1 MFETRYRRC
10 SLSGVARVLWRQMIG
25 RRCILFALG
34 ILLILV
40 LSMNV
45 YFIRMMVESSFSR
58 RIHARSTLDLNARQD
73 FSTLL
78 RSNEKNSQL
87 RPIIRDISEKLK
99 EEIRTLPSKYFKQ
112 NTSYTLVLD
121 RLLAELRIMS
131 NIREDIWNIPNN
143 NWPDA
148 HHLIPPVAPE
158 LGTILEVLRRSKVIR
173 ADNAPLGTQ
182 LKLMLNLENGVKGLF
197 KPQWYSRDAII
208 RGPVYHGKDRHNAE
222 VVAFHLSSLLAL
234 RRVPLTVIRKL
245 NLKEEIHNH
254 ATPELYTTMYQEDNN
269 TCLYGFC
276 HYCSPADPV
285 CGTGDI
291 LEGALIF
298 WLPRYLR
305 LVKHR
310 HPWQRTYK
318 KNKLAAW
325 EIDEAYCDKV
335 KDSKTYSPQS
345 SSRLLDLID
354 TAIFDFLMDNGDRH
368 HYELTQ
374 NNFHNPAVLLIDN
387 GKSLGNP
394 DIDHLDILAPLY
406 QCCII
411 HKTTWDRLRLFSG
424 GALSTALNR
433 LLAHEAEISDV
444 APLITEEHLNAMD
457 RRLLTIYGV
466 VENCL
471 KQKKYVSNVILD
483 HR

>member
-1 MFETRYRRC
+1 MIDRRC
-10 SLSGVARVLWRQMIG
+10 A
-25 RRCILFALG
+25 LFALG
-34 ILLILV
+34 TLLILV
-40 LSMNV
+40 LGVNV
-45 YFIRMMVESSFSR
+45 YFIRTIVESSSQK
-58 RIHARSTLDLNARQD
+58 IYSKNLPVSVSKSRQD
-73 FSTLL
+73 ISTSSRPIERDSQL
-78 RSNEKNSQL
+78 QL
-87 RPIIRDISEKLK
+87 RPIAKDMGEKIREQ
-99 EEIRTLPSKYFKQ
+99 IRTLPSKYFKQ
-112 NTSYTLVLD
+112 NTSYSLVLE
-121 RLLAELRIMS
+121 RLLAELRIMP
-131 NIREDIWNIPNN
+131 NVREDIWNIPNN

-148 HHLIPPVAPE
+148 HQLIPPAAPE
-158 LGTILEVLRRSKVIR
+158 LGTILEILRRSKVIR

-182 LKLMLNLENGVKGLF
+182 LKLMLNLENGVRALF
-197 KPQWYSRDAII
+197 KPQWYSRDTVLH
-208 RGPVYHGKDRHNAE
+208 GPVYFGKDRHNAE

-234 RRVPLTVIRKL
+234 RRVPLVVARKL
-245 NLKEEIHNH
+245 DLKEIRDR
-254 ATPELYTTMYQEDNN
+254 ATPALYTTMYQEGND
-269 TCLYGFC
+269 TCLYGVC

-285 CGTGDI
+285 CGVGDI

-318 KNKLAAW
+318 RNKFATW

-335 KDSKTYSPQS
+335 KDSKAYSPQS

-354 TAIFDFLMDNGDRH
+354 TAIFDFLIDNGDRH
-368 HYELTQ
+368 HYELAQ

-394 DIDHLDILAPLY
+394 DVDHLDILAPLY
-406 QCCII
+406 QCCMI

-424 GALSTALNR
+424 GSLSVALGKLV
-433 LLAHEAEISDV
+433 AHEAEISQV
-444 APLITEEHLNAMD
+444 SPLITEAHLSAMD
-457 RRLLTIYGV
+457 RRLLTVYAI

-471 KQKKYVSNVILD
+471 SEKKYASNVILD

>member
-1 MFETRYRRC
+1 
-10 SLSGVARVLWRQMIG
+10 MIG
-25 RRCILFALG
+25 RRCAFFALG

-40 LSMNV
+40 LSVNI
-45 YFIRMMVESSFSR
+45 YFIRMIVESSSSHK
-58 RIHARSTLDLNARQD
+58 IYAKNLPEPKARQD
-73 FSTLL
+73 PSTS
-78 RSNEKNSQL
+78 SNGKDSQL
-87 RPIIRDISEKLK
+87 QLKSITRDISKKIK
-99 EEIRTLPSKYFKQ
+99 EEIRMLPSKYFKQ
-112 NTSYTLVLD
+112 NTSYTLVLE
-121 RLLAELRIMS
+121 RLLAELTIMS
-131 NIREDIWNIPNN
+131 NVREDIWNIPNN

-148 HHLIPPVAPE
+148 HQLIPPAAPE
-158 LGTILEVLRRSKVIR
+158 LGTILEVLRKSRVIR

-182 LKLMLNLENGVKGLF
+182 LKLVLNLENNVKALF

-208 RGPVYHGKDRHNAE
+208 HGPVYHGKDRHNAE

-234 RRVPLTVIRKL
+234 RRVPLTVIRK
-245 NLKEEIHNH
+245 
-254 ATPELYTTMYQEDNN
+254 P
-269 TCLYGFC
+269 
-276 HYCSPADPV
+276 DPV
-285 CGTGDI
+285 CGTGDV

-318 KNKLAAW
+318 RNKLAAW
-325 EIDEAYCDKV
+325 EVDEGYCDKV
-335 KDSKTYSPQS
+335 KDSKAYSPQS

-368 HYELTQ
+368 HYELAQ

-394 DIDHLDILAPLY
+394 DVDHLDILAPLY
-406 QCCII
+406 QCCMI

-424 GALSTALNR
+424 GSLSIVLSR
-433 LLAHEAEISDV
+433 LLAHEAEMSDV
-444 APLITEEHLNAMD
+444 SPLITEAHLSAMD
-457 RRLLTIYGV
+457 RRLLTVYAVI
-466 VENCL
+466 ENCL
-471 KQKKYVSNVILD
+471 KKKKYISNVILD

>member
-1 MFETRYRRC
+1 
-10 SLSGVARVLWRQMIG
+10 MIG
-25 RRCILFALG
+25 RRCALFALS

-40 LSMNV
+40 LSVNV
-45 YFIRMMVESSFSR
+45 YFIRMIVDSASSQKTSSR
-58 RIHARSTLDLNARQD
+58 NLPEPKARQD
-73 FSTLL
+73 PSTL
-78 RSNEKNSQL
+78 RSNEKDPQPQL
-87 RPIIRDISEKLK
+87 KPILKDISERIK

-121 RLLAELRIMS
+121 RLLAELKIMP
-131 NIREDIWNIPNN
+131 NVREDIWNIPNN

-148 HHLIPPVAPE
+148 HQLIPPAAPE
-158 LGTILEVLRRSKVIR
+158 LGTILEVLRKSRVVR
-173 ADNAPLGTQ
+173 VDNALLGTQ
-182 LKLMLNLENGVKGLF
+182 LKLMLNLENGVRALF
-197 KPQWYSRDAII
+197 KPQWYPRDAII

-234 RRVPLTVIRKL
+234 RRVPLAVIRKL
-245 NLKEEIHNH
+245 DLKEEVRQF
-254 ATPELYTTMYQEDNN
+254 ATPALYATMYQEGND
-269 TCLYGFC
+269 TCLYGVC

-285 CGTGDI
+285 CGTGDV
-291 LEGALIF
+291 LEGAFIF
-298 WLPRYLR
+298 WLPQYLR

-318 KNKLAAW
+318 KNKLATW
-325 EIDEAYCDKV
+325 EVDEKYCDRV
-335 KDSKTYSPQS
+335 KDSKAYSPQS

-368 HYELTQ
+368 HYEVAQ

-394 DIDHLDILAPLY
+394 DVDHLDILAPLY

-411 HKTTWDRLRLFSG
+411 HKTTWNRLRLFSG
-424 GALSTALNR
+424 GSLSVALGKLV
-433 LLAHEAEISDV
+433 AHEAKMSDIL
-444 APLITEEHLNAMD
+444 PLVTEAHLSAID
-457 RRLLTIYGV
+457 RRLLIIYAA

-471 KQKKYVSNVILD
+471 KEKKYASNVILD